1 MKTYETIHSVN
12 FSLDIGTVTIPSNT
26 SYAVPYERNDSYLR
40 LANETDPRNPESLL
54 EPEMGKL
61 LYADV
66 DFEYNYYAPQY
77 ERYTTEFISAR
88 YPGISILDGNQIGN
102 AFYVIP
108 SLNTWL
114 LRENGVL
121 DNRHAQFFNNMYGEF
136 KDSQSSPNIYENTL
150 SRDWFEY
157 RLQSL
162 ENLNAG
168 SPLTSFFETLQNQHP
183 GSIFPEFINLEMANV
198 YHDRD
203 NKREMFPYFA
213 KFKLSGVEKNEF
225 SNLLQIYEL
234 EDDFVDF
241 LVMHRAQPLQTF
253 QYRVVTED
261 GVQDQVVYSQNAAYS
276 HELFKTHI
284 TAGHGGNIITYNPEQ
299 SNCEYFE
306 SFLKTNIFINK
317 LEEYVAN
324 AEINRRFPVAFR
336 LVKKMYGFGQD
347 TSSPKHSTTH
357 YFFNYNDLL
366 EFKLYDTQIAY
377 GHKFDYEL
385 RVINAM
391 VVLQS
396 SNRKLVFL
404 EEPYY
409 EESIK
414 VLDSPPIA
422 PDVELLTY
430 RGIDNK
436 VLILFNQMVDKKVA
450 VPVIVNE
457 SDIESFT
464 EQRDA
469 QKIQQP
475 LPIIFESDDPTDFEL
490 FKTLEMPQS
499 YEEFANTYYRVIRS
513 NGETSAAFED
523 TIIPNQV
530 YYYMFRAQ
538 DMHGFVSNPSPIYE
552 FVLVKEGE
560 TLYPRTRIVDLKKP
574 DPPVQKS
581 KSFKKYLKIGFSPRQ
596 YTVSSQQIQNI
607 NDDLINSDIPIGISE
622 DDIIGSNRTFKFRIR
637 SKNTGK
643 LIDINV
649 TFKKNKVIKA

>member
-1 MKTYETIHSVN
+1 MKIYETIHSVN
-12 FSLDIGTVTIPSNT
+12 FSLDIGTVTIPANT

-40 LANETDPRNPESLL
+40 LANESDPRNPESLL

-66 DFEYNYYAPQY
+66 DFEYNYYAPEYEQY
-77 ERYTTEFISAR
+77 TSALISDR
-88 YPGISILDGNQIGN
+88 YPGVGILGGYQLDNS
-102 AFYVIP
+102 FYTIP

-114 LRENGVL
+114 LKENGVL
-121 DNRHAQFFNNMYGEF
+121 GLPNDDFYRKMYGEYRE
-136 KDSQSSPNIYENTL
+136 SGGQPIIYENTL

-157 RLQSL
+157 RHQSL
-162 ENLNAG
+162 ENLNDDG
-168 SPLTSFFETLQNQHP
+168 ISTDFFETLQNEHP
-183 GSIFPEFINLEMANV
+183 GAIFPEFINLEMANV

-213 KFKLSGVEKNEF
+213 KFKLSGVEKNQF
-225 SNLLQIYEL
+225 ANLLQIYEL

-253 QYRVVTED
+253 EYKVITED
-261 GVQDQVVYSQNAAYS
+261 GEQDRTVLSQNAAYS

-284 TAGHGGNIITYNPEQ
+284 TANHGGNIITYAPEQ

-306 SFLKTNIFINK
+306 SFLKTNIFISK
-317 LEEYVAN
+317 LEEYVEN
-324 AEINRRFPVAFR
+324 AELNRRFPVAFR
-336 LVKKMYGFGQD
+336 LAKKAYGFGQA
-347 TSSPKHSTTH
+347 TASPKHTSYH
-357 YFFNYNDLL
+357 YFFNYDDLL

-377 GHKFDYEL
+377 GHRFDYEL

-391 VVLQS
+391 VIIKG
-396 SNRKLVFL
+396 SNRKLIFI

-409 EESIK
+409 EESIT

-430 RGIDNK
+430 RGVDNK
-436 VLILFNQMVDKKVA
+436 VLILFNQMIDQKVA

-464 EQRDA
+464 TQRES
-469 QKIQQP
+469 QKIQEP

-499 YEEFANTYYRVIRS
+499 YEEFANTYYRIIRS

-523 TIIPNQV
+523 AIIPNQV

-560 TLYPRTRIVDLKKP
+560 TLYPKIRIVDLKKP
-574 DPPVQKS
+574 DPPTQKS
-581 KSFKKYLKIGFSPRQ
+581 KSFKKYIKIGFSPRQ
-596 YTVSSQQIQNI
+596 YTLSSDQIENI
-607 NDDLINSDIPIGISE
+607 GEDLINTDVPIGVS
-622 DDIIGSNRTFKFRIR
+622 DDNIIGSNRTFKFRIR